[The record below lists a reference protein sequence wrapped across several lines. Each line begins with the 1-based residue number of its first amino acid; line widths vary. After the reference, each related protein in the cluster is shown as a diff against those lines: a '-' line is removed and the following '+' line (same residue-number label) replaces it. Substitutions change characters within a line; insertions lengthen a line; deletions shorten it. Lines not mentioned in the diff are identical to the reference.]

1 MFEETNGLAGS
12 WLEGVTNKLLDWKIA
27 QASQIRWM
35 ASGASGT
42 QTGIG
47 ADGSVYQRG
56 QPAPAVSASS
66 LAALTTL
73 LPLLLV
79 VGVVLLVVRALK

>member
-27 QASQIRWM
+27 QSSQIRWLP
-35 ASGASGT
+35 AGAAGT
-42 QTGIG
+42 QTGVG

-56 QPAPAVSASS
+56 QPAPAVSSSTAAALSS
-66 LAALTTL
+66 L
-73 LPLLLV
+73 LPILLV
-79 VGVVLLVVRALK
+79 IGLVLLAVRALK